1 MTEAGVRKTLA
12 RIGEASALAFP
23 AHPHMLRHAAGYKL
37 ASDGRDT
44 RALQRKVGRP
54 LPAPAGRVS
63 PASTKISLSGGGRD
77 AWPLRSRSLI
87 RTRPNRTR
95 FRSSLG

>member
-54 LPAPAGRVS
+54 GSGWACIAGIDEDKS
-63 PASTKISLSGGGRD
+63 FWG
-77 AWPLRSRSLI
+77 RSRSLI